1 MVGAVVLGLAFAGSP
16 ERLPAGSQIAGVDV
30 SGLTAGQA
38 RSLLE
43 QRSRSLA
50 NVPVLF
56 TAAGKRWRVKP
67 SAVVVDVD
75 WGAAVEAAQRQGE
88 GFGPVRGLKRLGVRV
103 FGGEVAPT
111 SRVYQ
116 SAVDNH
122 MGRFARGVDEASVE
136 PSLVLRGSEPEIVP
150 GRNGR
155 LLDRAAAETV
165 FIQALTALSR
175 KPVAVPLKVDRTQL
189 ATQDLVGAKVKA
201 ETALSGPVDV
211 AYGPGGWHLTV
222 AKITRLLELPSNGDT
237 ELRLAGPR
245 ADHFFSNLKKR
256 VDHAPKD
263 ASFAVGARNIVR
275 VVPAQPG
282 RTLDMQATTRNLMA
296 ALLSPTTRKA
306 DLAVTT
312 ASPERTTPDARAM
325 GITGLVGAYETF
337 YGGVPNRI
345 HNVQLVA
352 RMIDNHYI
360 APNEEF
366 SFNGTTGD
374 RSESKGFLEAPVI
387 INGELKTGLG
397 GGVCQVS
404 TTTFNAAYEAGL
416 PITDRTNHALY
427 ISHYPQGRDATVNYP
442 DTDLK
447 FVNDTGHWLW
457 LRTFVSSSSLTVA
470 LYGAPQHRE
479 VQSEVSPL
487 VVTGQPPVKRVP
499 DPNLTVGTT
508 ALEEFGSPSRSTSV
522 RRKVFSSS
530 GQAALRPHVVLGL
543 LGRAAR
549 DPLRDEAEGRAAASS
564 ATAREEEDA
573 APAAASSAVSA
584 AGCPQRLALC
594 LGDRLGEPGRNARR
608 PVVSDR
614 DARVGRPAVRDLSAV
629 PLDRVVEAE
638 SRTAYVSAPCADG
651 EPVVEPS
658 RFRIARIR
666 LEGQGVDA
674 FLAQPRVAAPE
685 PAQVLDPRHLEP
697 DEIRGVVR
705 HALGVG
711 LREADGHL
719 VREPEVHQP

>member
-1 MVGAVVLGLAFAGSP
+1 VRLLWQWSLLVGVLVLIGAVVLGLAFAGSP
-16 ERLPAGSQIAGVDV
+16 QKLPAGSEIAGVDV

-43 QRSRSLA
+43 ERSHELA
-50 NVPVLF
+50 SVPVVF
-56 TAAGKRWRVKP
+56 TAPGTHWRVKP
-67 SAVVVDVD
+67 SAVVLDVD

-88 GFGPVRGLKRLGVRV
+88 GFGPFRGLKRLGVRV
-103 FGGEVAPT
+103 FGGEVVPT

-116 SAVDNH
+116 SRVDAY

-136 PSLVLRGSEPEIVP
+136 PSLVVRGTAADIVA

-155 LLDRAAAETV
+155 LLDRAAAEKV
-165 FIQALTALSR
+165 FVQALTALSR
-175 KPVAVPLKVDRTQL
+175 KPVPVPLKVDHTQL
-189 ATQDLVGAKVKA
+189 TTRDLVGAKVKA

-211 AYGPGGWHLTV
+211 AYGAGGWHLTV
-222 AKITRLLELPSNGDT
+222 AKIRRLLELPSNGDT

-245 ADHFFSNLKKR
+245 ADRFFANLKKR
-256 VDHAPKD
+256 VDHTPKD
-263 ASFAVGARNIVR
+263 ASFAVGARNVVR
-275 VVPAQPG
+275 VVAAQPG

-296 ALLSPTTRKA
+296 ALLSPTSRKA

-312 ASPERTTPDARAM
+312 AAPERTTADARAM

-360 APNEEF
+360 APDEEF
-366 SFNGTTGD
+366 SFNRATGE
-374 RSESKGFLEAPVI
+374 RSEAKGFLEAPVI

-470 LYGAPQHRE
+470 LYGTPQHRRVE
-479 VQSEVSPL
+479 SEVSPL

-499 DPNLTVGTT
+499 DPNMTVGTT
-508 ALEEFGSPSRSTSV
+508 ALEESGSPSRSTSV
-522 RRKVFSSS
+522 RRKVFSSA
-530 GQAALRPHVVLGL
+530 GKL
-543 LGRAAR
+543 LYDHTWYSAYT
-549 DPLRDEAEGRAAASS
+549 AE
-564 ATAREEEDA
+564 
-573 APAAASSAVSA
+573 P
-584 AGCPQRLALC
+584 
-594 LGDRLGEPGRNARR
+594 
-608 PVVSDR
+608 
-614 DARVGRPAVRDLSAV
+614 
-629 PLDRVVEAE
+629 RVVRYGTKPKAE
-638 SRTAYVSAPCADG
+638 P
-651 EPVVEPS
+651 PPPPPPPS
-658 RFRIARIR
+658 KKNPPPPPPP
-666 LEGQGVDA
+666 GPPPPPPPPPPG
-674 FLAQPRVAAPE
+674 PN
-685 PAQVLDPRHLEP
+685 
-697 DEIRGVVR
+697 G
-705 HALGVG
+705 
-711 LREADGHL
+711 
-719 VREPEVHQP
+719 

>member
-1 MVGAVVLGLAFAGSP
+1 MGGLVLVGAVVLGLAFAGSP

-88 GFGPVRGLKRLGVRV
+88 GFGPLRGLKRLGVRV
-103 FGGEVAPT
+103 FGGEVVPT

-116 SAVDNH
+116 SAVDAY

-136 PSLVLRGSEPEIVP
+136 PSLVLRGSEPEIAP

-189 ATQDLVGAKVKA
+189 TTQDLVGAKVKA
-201 ETALSGPVDV
+201 ETALSAPVDV

-245 ADHFFSNLKKR
+245 ADHFFSHLKKR
-256 VDHAPKD
+256 IEHAPKD

-282 RTLDMQATTRNLMA
+282 RTLDMEATTRNLMA

-312 ASPERTTPDARAM
+312 AAPERTTRDARTM

-352 RMIDNHYI
+352 RMIDDHFI

-470 LYGAPQHRE
+470 LYGTPQHRE
-479 VQSEVSPL
+479 VESEVSPL

-499 DPNLTVGTT
+499 DPNLTVGAT

-530 GQAALRPHVVLGL
+530 GKL
-543 LGRAAR
+543 LYDHTWYSAYS
-549 DPLRDEAEGRAAASS
+549 AEPRVIRYGTKPKAEPPPPPPPPEKKKTPPPPPPPPQSPPP
-564 ATAREEEDA
+564 A
-573 APAAASSAVSA
+573 APN
-584 AGCPQRLALC
+584 G
-594 LGDRLGEPGRNARR
+594 
-608 PVVSDR
+608 
-614 DARVGRPAVRDLSAV
+614 
-629 PLDRVVEAE
+629 
-638 SRTAYVSAPCADG
+638 
-651 EPVVEPS
+651 
-658 RFRIARIR
+658 
-666 LEGQGVDA
+666 
-674 FLAQPRVAAPE
+674 
-685 PAQVLDPRHLEP
+685 
-697 DEIRGVVR
+697 
-705 HALGVG
+705 
-711 LREADGHL
+711 
-719 VREPEVHQP
+719 